1 MYYMKVWIEANKIH
15 MIHELKYK
23 NLRKIDIEIRKNPNF
38 DKYYKGEDKC
48 LRNEKSKKTFKT
60 DKRYKKGF

>member
-1 MYYMKVWIEANKIH
+1 MKRWIDANEIE
-15 MIHELKYK
+15 MIHELPTHK
-23 NLRKIDIEIRKNPNF
+23 LRQIDKEMSSKPNF
-38 DKYYKGEDKC
+38 NKYEKGEDKC